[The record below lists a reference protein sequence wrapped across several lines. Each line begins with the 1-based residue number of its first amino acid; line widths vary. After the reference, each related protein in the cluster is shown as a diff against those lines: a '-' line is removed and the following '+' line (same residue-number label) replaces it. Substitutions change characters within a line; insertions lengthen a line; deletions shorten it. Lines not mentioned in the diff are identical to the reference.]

1 MTKGTWKIKAHAA
14 LAAGLAM
21 LLVLPT
27 MATAPGCASRS
38 REVMSDASPGESEMR
53 IRIAREDT
61 EGSFDAVSSFDVFSA
76 RGSHRRATLKGP
88 LRVRLGDAG
97 WIVTDGSGR
106 ERGFDR
112 AEPLV
117 FRPLGATTVKF
128 NGAEY
133 PGQIRLHAREDK
145 SSSAF
150 DVVEHIPMEQYLP
163 GVISKELVANWSQP
177 AFEAQAIAARSYALH
192 ERQRHVAKGEYFDVE
207 STDRDQV
214 YGGRTTNPTAV
225 AAVQATKGRVLM
237 YQGFLLRAYYSST
250 CGGQAGS
257 ARDVWPT
264 TRGFEFN
271 LAAPLQGGEREHACQ
286 FSPLYQWQVTRET
299 SDLLRRIKG
308 WGTDQQLAI
317 RGITSIAKIET
328 RKRSAMGRP
337 TEFRVHQSD
346 GKHWTINAEHL
357 RAAMNYGNG
366 ADIPTITR
374 EQRIHSSNFEF
385 AMSGGRVTFRGKG
398 FGHGVGMCQFCLEGF
413 SRKGESVETMLTRF
427 YPGVELQQLY

>member
-1 MTKGTWKIKAHAA
+1 MTKGTRMQTLRTLLASAI
-14 LAAGLAM
+14 AAGIAIGSLA
-21 LLVLPT
+21 V
-27 MATAPGCASRS
+27 APGCAGRS
-38 REVMSDASPGESEMR
+38 REVMSDAAPGESEMR
-53 IRIAREDT
+53 IRIAKDQS
-61 EGSFDAVSSFDVFSA
+61 EGVFDAVSQFDVFSA
-76 RGSHRRATLKGP
+76 RGTHRRATMKGP
-88 LRVRLGDAG
+88 LRVRLGEAG
-97 WIVTDGSGR
+97 WIVTDGSGS

-112 AEPLV
+112 SEALV
-117 FRPLGATTVKF
+117 FRPLGATTVKY
-128 NGAEY
+128 NDAEY
-133 PGQIRLHAREDK
+133 PGQIRLHAK
-145 SSSAF
+145 SGASTY

-177 AFEAQAIAARSYALH
+177 SFEAQAIAARSYALH
-192 ERQRHVAKGEYFDVE
+192 EKQRHVARGEYYDVE

-225 AAVQATKGRVLM
+225 AAVQATKGKVLM

-250 CGGQAGS
+250 CGGQPGS

-264 TRGFEFN
+264 KNGFEFN

-286 FSPLYQWQVTRET
+286 FSPLYQWQATRDV

-317 RGITSIAKIET
+317 RNITSIKRIET
-328 RKRSAMGRP
+328 TKRSGTGRP
-337 TEFRVHQSD
+337 TEFRVYQDD
-346 GKHWTINAEHL
+346 GKHWTVNAEHL

-374 EQRIHSSNFEF
+374 EQRIHSSNFEV
-385 AMSGGRVTFRGKG
+385 AMSGGRITFRGKG

-413 SRKGESVETMLTRF
+413 ARKGEDPETMLKRF
-427 YPGVELQQLY
+427 YPGAEVQSLY

>member
-1 MTKGTWKIKAHAA
+1 MTTMTRPGWLRAAICA
-14 LAAGLAM
+14 LALSTLAIP
-21 LLVLPT
+21 LSTVG
-27 MATAPGCASRS
+27 GCAGTSRD
-38 REVMSDASPGESEMR
+38 VMEGAAPGESEMR
-53 IRIAREDT
+53 IRIARDQT
-61 EGSFDAVSSFDVFSA
+61 EGSFDAVSKFDVFSA
-76 RGSHRRATLKGP
+76 RGSYRRATLQGP
-88 LRVRLGDAG
+88 LRVRLSEAG
-97 WIVTDGSGR
+97 WVVTDGSGT

-117 FRPLGATTVKF
+117 FRPLGATTVKY
-128 NGAEY
+128 NDAEY
-133 PGQIRLHAREDK
+133 PGQIRLHSHGGGA
-145 SSSAF
+145 SSTF

-192 ERQRHVAKGEYFDVE
+192 EKQRHMARGEVYDVE

-225 AAVQATKGRVLM
+225 AAVLATKGQVLT
-237 YQGFLLRAYYSST
+237 YQGHLLRAYYSST
-250 CGGQAGS
+250 CGGQVGS

-264 TRGFEFN
+264 NRGFEFN

-286 FSPLYQWQVTRET
+286 FSPLYQWTVTRDV

-317 RGITSIAKIET
+317 RGLTSIKRIDT
-328 RKRSAMGRP
+328 TKRSATGRP
-337 TEFRVHQSD
+337 TEFRVYQDD

-357 RAAMNYGNG
+357 RAAMNYGDG
-366 ADIPTITR
+366 ANIPTITR
-374 EQRIHSSNFEF
+374 DQRIHSSNFEV
-385 AMSGGRVTFRGKG
+385 AMSGGRITFKGKG

-413 SRKGESVETMLTRF
+413 ARRGESVESMLVRF
-427 YPGVELQQLY
+427 YPGAQIERLY